1 MAKLKNITELDL
13 GETLIIQGEKVH
25 VNIDGVTIVT
35 ENGKLKAVLPPDSPI
50 TKFELSPTGT
60 LSLGVKGVDQPFT
73 VDLTGLVPAAQ
84 ADRFL
89 SGVTFNKTKKAFVFT
104 TSKDGEKDQK
114 FEVPLSAFLDEVLKI
129 SSAEGNILE
138 LREDGFYVACCGG
151 GADLGNVPEKP
162 FEQGSKVLAFDADG
176 NLYQF
181 AQNAAYEKDVA
192 VSIEVVSNQI
202 LDDGKNVAEVRV
214 IVSNNLHTQA
224 DDVQLNVGTAATVDS
239 GELSPA
245 KFTLD
250 GNSRKVFTYSVS
262 YDTSSYITASVS
274 AVGDLVSSNNSTS
287 VVLPFNVRQVAQSE
301 SNVFTRECPLV
312 QATYNGEV
320 LVAAQ
325 QVSNPSDSNYNSDR
339 SFAKNII
346 ADVSKPNL
354 AGVTINLLGASRV
367 QVYSFEHEGY
377 SLVSRGGN
385 RGRSNG
391 YFAIKEVEGGY
402 HSFLL
407 SIEDIWKEQINDYT
421 FDVESGDL
429 TFNSDIK
436 ISTAM
441 IFLRPGGEDC
451 LWQPYI
457 VMCNGLATTVTEQVI
472 KLATSTLP
480 ENVVSYEDTQSTYIV
495 NGENVTPVKQFNE
508 LPAITP
514 DVNVKFIGDV
524 EGAKTTESLWHW
536 DIQTM
541 RPFINN
547 SQKASNKR
555 LVVKL
560 CPQNLPVTF
569 EVTTSEQLP
578 LTQGNVSVARKGSSN
593 TYTVT
598 VLEGATATDNY
609 INNTFKLILDECSD
623 VVSGTYTP
631 REETPAIGAP
641 IGP

>member
-1 MAKLKNITELDL
+1 MVT
-13 GETLIIQGEKVH
+13 KV
-25 VNIDGVTIVT
+25 VTDKDVDGVTIVV
-35 ENGKLKAVLPPDSPI
+35 ENGVLKAVLPSDSPI

-60 LSLGVKGVDQPFT
+60 LSLGVKGVDQPLT

-104 TSKDGEKDQK
+104 TSKDGEADQK
-114 FEVPLSAFLDEVLKI
+114 FEVPLSASLDDVLKI

-138 LREDGFYVACCGG
+138 LREDGLFAACCGG
-151 GADLGNVPEKP
+151 GAGLGDVTEKP
-162 FEQGSKVLAFDADG
+162 FEQGSKVLAFDAEG

-202 LDDGKNVAEVRV
+202 LDGGKNVAEVRV

-274 AVGDLVSSNNSTS
+274 AVGDLVSSNNSAS
-287 VVLPFNVRQVAQSE
+287 SALPFNVRQVAQSE
-301 SNVFTRECPLV
+301 SNVFTQECPLV
-312 QATYNGEV
+312 QAAYNGEV
-320 LVAAQ
+320 LIATK
-325 QVSNPSDSNYNSDR
+325 QVTNPSTSIDVSYL
-339 SFAKNII
+339 AKNII
-346 ADVSKPNL
+346 ADVNKRNL
-354 AGVTINLLGASRV
+354 ADVTINLLGASRV
-367 QVYSFEHEGY
+367 QVYFLDEEYDGTD
-377 SLVSRGGN
+377 SRGSSWGQVKAH
-385 RGRSNG
+385 
-391 YFAIKEVEGGY
+391 FAIKEVEGGY
-402 HSFLL
+402 HSFLFRPD
-407 SIEDIWKEQINDYT
+407 SPYMRDTNAYT
-421 FDVESGDL
+421 FDVASGNL
-429 TFNSDIK
+429 TFNSDTE
-436 ISTAM
+436 SSSAV
-441 IFLRPGGEDC
+441 IFLRPNGADC
-451 LWQPYI
+451 LWQSYI
-457 VMCNGLATTVTEQVI
+457 VICNGLATTVTDQVT

-480 ENVVSYEDTQSTYIV
+480 ENVVFYEDTTSSYV
-495 NGENVTPVKQFNE
+495 VDGESVTPVKLFDE

-514 DVNVKFIGDV
+514 DVNVKFLGEV
-524 EGAKTTESLWHW
+524 EGAKTTEGLGYW
-536 DIQTM
+536 DLQTM
-541 RPFINN
+541 KPFINN
-547 SQKASNKR
+547 SQKSSNKH

-560 CPQNLPVTF
+560 CQQNLPVTF

-578 LTQGNVSVARKGSSN
+578 LSQGNVSVARKGSSN

-609 INNTFKLILDECSD
+609 INNTFKIVLGECSD
-623 VVSGTYTP
+623 VVSGVYTT
-631 REETPAIGAP
+631 E
-641 IGP
+641 